1 MRTRQGKVYGILP
14 QKEMTSSSRSIR
26 RGRGFT
32 STKPHSKTKI
42 RIGPAA
48 GYHHGKK
55 LLGRIQDVLRQAGAS
70 TPAAIAK
77 QVWKSPGSNRNGRTY
92 KKVKASVVAILNE
105 EGNRLYSDIRR
116 CDGKTE
122 QKRSLLCRWYLHD
135 SPGISNNDRSEF
147 FELLSEAQANETDV
161 IRLYN
166 KRCETTQLLQT
177 EKCNLQLEQDNMVQ
191 LRKQLA
197 NLNERMKERYSAI
210 EEIGKVEETDSR
222 YLQEMVK
229 RWSTQLDQL
238 AEKL

>member
-14 QKEMTSSSRSIR
+14 QKEMTSSSRFIR
-26 RGRGFT
+26 RDCGFE

-55 LLGRIQDVLRQAGAS
+55 PLDRIQDVLRQAGAS
-70 TPAAIAK
+70 TSAAIAK
-77 QVWKSPGSNRNGRTY
+77 QVWKRSGSNR
-92 KKVKASVVAILNE
+92 
-105 EGNRLYSDIRR
+105 
-116 CDGKTE
+116 
-122 QKRSLLCRWYLHD
+122 H
-135 SPGISNNDRSEF
+135 DRSEF
-147 FELLSEAQANETDV
+147 FELLSEAQANESDV
-161 IRLYN
+161 KRLYN

-177 EKCNLQLEQDNMVQ
+177 EKCNLQLEQDNIVQ

-197 NLNERMKERYSAI
+197 NLNERIKERYSAV
-210 EEIGKVEETDSR
+210 EEVGKVEETDSR
-222 YLQEMVK
+222 HLREMVK